1 MWTTESSMEC
11 KASEAKIW
19 QILTDVENW
28 KDWIGGIE
36 YSTIDGS
43 FENGTLITIKN
54 IKAPKATNVLKDI
67 VVNKSFTL
75 QSKMPLCTMDCTHE
89 IVKENDVLK
98 IRLGVKMYGAS
109 SFIFRSIFGKK
120 LTDSL
125 PIATAKLVDLAEKT
139 IFAEILKPSL

>member
-1 MWTTESSMEC
+1 MWITEFAMEC

-28 KDWIGGIE
+28 KEWIGSIE
-36 YSTIDGS
+36 YSTIHGN

-54 IKAPKATNVLKDI
+54 IKAPKATNTLKDI
-67 VVNKSFTL
+67 VVNKAFTL
-75 QSKMPLCTMDCTHE
+75 QSKLPLCTMDCTHE

-98 IRLGVKMYGAS
+98 IKLGVKMYGAL

-120 LTDSL
+120 LTNSL
-125 PIATAKLVDLAEKT
+125 PIATKKLVELAEK
-139 IFAEILKPSL
+139 

>member
-1 MWTTESSMEC
+1 MWITEFSVEC

-19 QILTDVENW
+19 QVLTDVENW

-36 YSTIDGS
+36 YSTIQGI

-54 IKAPKATNVLKDI
+54 IKAPTSTNTLKDV
-67 VVNKSFTL
+67 VVNKAFTL

-89 IVKENDVLK
+89 IVQKNDVIK
-98 IRLGVKMYGAS
+98 IKLGVKMYGAL

-120 LTDSL
+120 LANSL
-125 PIATAKLVDLAEKT
+125 PIATRKLVELAEK
-139 IFAEILKPSL
+139 